1 MVAAATTAAGIS
13 AYNKPD
19 DMLAYGCGENGG
31 RAAGSIA
38 SNARP
43 CCWKC
48 ARARTSGCSA
58 RAHGVAV
65 RGSCCG
71 PTPPTSCPWPCP
83 TSRISSSEAPVPPAP
98 FSGADGVMSG
108 TLGPA
113 GGPGTAPVADSR
125 HRRGK
130 IWGRQHADG
139 GGQDALREHGVT
151 REVEQLELKFFL
163 VLYGLCD
170 VMRAMYELYTLY
182 NELFKKSIFVLPKQT
197 VGHSSRWRERAT
209 ALFFP

>member
-1 MVAAATTAAGIS
+1 MRERRATAKNYEPVRVRVASRRGCMVAAATTAAGIS

-71 PTPPTSCPWPCP
+71 PTPPTSCPWPRP
-83 TSRISSSEAPVPPAP
+83 TSRISSSEVPVPPAP
-98 FSGADGVMSG
+98 FSGADGAISG
-108 TLGPA
+108 TLGLA
-113 GGPGTAPVADSR
+113 GGPGTPPVADSR

-130 IWGRQHADG
+130 IWGCQHADG

-151 REVEQLELKFFL
+151 REVEQLELNFFF
-163 VLYGLCD
+163 VW
-170 VMRAMYELYTLY
+170 VM
-182 NELFKKSIFVLPKQT
+182 
-197 VGHSSRWRERAT
+197 
-209 ALFFP
+209 